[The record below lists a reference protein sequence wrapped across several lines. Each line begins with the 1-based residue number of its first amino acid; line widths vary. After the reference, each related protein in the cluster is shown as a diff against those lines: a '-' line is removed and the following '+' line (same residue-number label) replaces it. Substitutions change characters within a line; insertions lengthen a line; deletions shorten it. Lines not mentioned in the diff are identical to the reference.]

1 MRLAGRSA
9 IVTGSGIGRASAVLF
24 AKEGAFVGLVDR
36 DRAGLQ
42 ETLAA
47 IEGANGEASQHVG
60 EADFAK
66 ATVGEV
72 MARRGRPDVL
82 MAAAAR
88 SASDARFLSAISAA
102 LFLQPHCCHRQRHAP
117 PGKARPSSAGDREA
131 CPLSPGYQSRM
142 SLLQKPKRS
151 LLFKS
156 LSDDHQYIGATN
168 PRNRKK
174 SERLRASPDL
184 EKSRTHG
191 TRAGAGSIC
200 RRPYSQSKGQIIDR
214 HAAALGRP

>member
-60 EADFAK
+60 DVGEADFAK

-82 MAAAAR
+82 TAAAAR

-102 LFLQPHCCHRQRHAP
+102 LFF
-117 PGKARPSSAGDREA
+117 S
-131 CPLSPGYQSRM
+131 
-142 SLLQKPKRS
+142 
-151 LLFKS
+151 
-156 LSDDHQYIGATN
+156 
-168 PRNRKK
+168 
-174 SERLRASPDL
+174 
-184 EKSRTHG
+184 
-191 TRAGAGSIC
+191 
-200 RRPYSQSKGQIIDR
+200 
-214 HAAALGRP
+214 AALLS